1 MNKKI
6 ILLSTLV
13 LLSFS
18 NQSCSEDF
26 IDVKP
31 TEAISAQDL
40 SLFNNNEGAESFVTA
55 IYAKFLDWNM
65 STFAW
70 IGVSSITSD
79 DADKGSTPGDT
90 GADKDVLDALTF
102 NATTPSFKDLF
113 AAQYQGINRCN
124 QALVYLPQLTNADSA
139 LRNRLAGEARFLRAF
154 IYFTLVRTYGGVPIV
169 DRLSIPGND
178 EDRKMLLTRR
188 SKEEVYA
195 FIEAD
200 LQAAIA
206 ALPDKSAYTG
216 TNVGRASKG
225 AAYALL
231 AKVSMY
237 QKKWQEVVNNC
248 NLVTGYSLTDDFAE
262 IYKVSGENN
271 AESIFEIQGKGEAPG
286 KGIQQYS
293 QVQGATGA
301 GGWGWGFNGPSQ
313 GLVDAFNAEGDTER
327 RNATVIFRNSTLYDG
342 RIVPATVN
350 NPYYNFKAYSSNY
363 SGADHSDVNIRY
375 LRFSEVLLMK
385 AEALNELGQTPQAIL
400 LLNQVR
406 DRANINPTSAVSQS
420 DVRVAIWKE
429 RRLELAFEHD
439 RWYDLVRTGQAQ
451 AAMAADGKTFV
462 VGKHELFPLPQSF
475 IDEAQGLSSQNP
487 GGY

>member
-6 ILLSTLV
+6 ILLSALAI
-13 LLSFS
+13 LSFS
-18 NQSCSEDF
+18 NNSCSEDF
-26 IDVKP
+26 VDVKP

-40 SLFNNNEGAESFVTA
+40 SLFNNNEGAESFVTS

-90 GADKDVLDALTF
+90 GADKDVLDALNF
-102 NATTPSFKDLF
+102 NATTPSFRDLF
-113 AAQYQGINRCN
+113 AAHYQGINRCN
-124 QALVYLPQLTNADSA
+124 QALSYLPQLTNADPS
-139 LRNRLAGEARFLRAF
+139 LRNRLTGEARFLRAF
-154 IYFTLVRTYGGVPIV
+154 MYFTLVKTYGGVPIV
-169 DRLSIPGND
+169 DRLAIPGND
-178 EDRKMLLTRR
+178 EDRTMLLTRKT
-188 SKEEVYA
+188 KEQVYA

-206 ALPDKSAYTG
+206 ALPDKGAYIG
-216 TNVGRASKG
+216 VNVGRASKG

-237 QKKWQEVVNNC
+237 QKKWQQVVDNT
-248 NLVTGYSLTDDFAE
+248 NLVTGYSLTPDFAE
-262 IYKVSGENN
+262 IYKITGENN
-271 AESIFEIQGKGEAPG
+271 QESIFEIQGKGEAPA

-342 RIVPATVN
+342 RVVPNTVN

-375 LRFSEVLLMK
+375 LRYSEVLLMK
-385 AEALNELGQTPQAIL
+385 AEALNELGQTAQAIT

-406 DRANINPTSAVSQS
+406 DRAGLSGTTATTQVN
-420 DVRVAIWKE
+420 VRTAIWKE

-439 RWYDLVRTGQAQ
+439 RWYDIVRTGQAQ

-462 VGKHELFPLPQSF
+462 VGKHELFPLPQNF
-475 IDEAQGLSSQNP
+475 IDEAQGFSIQNP
-487 GGY
+487 GY